1 MNIVCFF
8 SLEIGTPKI
17 QLGHT
22 RFHLDLVQFTSF
34 YCLKLTIEV
43 PTVSYLVYFCNLND
57 IRKYKKNSHEF

>member
-1 MNIVCFF
+1 M
-8 SLEIGTPKI
+8 I
-17 QLGHT
+17 QLGHQT
-22 RFHLDLVQFTSF
+22 HLVLVQFTRF